1 MRYAV
6 YDFAGS
12 QNVQDVS
19 AFIRNKGF
27 SDTFAGN
34 WMLVAEWRDVPM
46 FPGNREEVSYMWC
59 CATLYETANSQ
70 KLAAQLELP
79 PESFNETTLSP
90 TIKFLGLKVFLGVE

>member
-27 SDTFAGN
+27 SDTFTGN

-59 CATLYETANSQ
+59 CATLYETAN
-70 KLAAQLELP
+70 
-79 PESFNETTLSP
+79 
-90 TIKFLGLKVFLGVE
+90 